1 MLNDEEELLSVLSV
15 DVLDELDS
23 VLEVLSTDEL
33 AELEELEELDVL
45 SLVVSEELVSTL
57 EELSFVEFDS
67 VFESH
72 AVKNIDKEIVNNR
85 IFLFI
90 DNSRLLNYNYIH
102 LILSRKQ
109 NYFKSFYKN

>member
-1 MLNDEEELLSVLSV
+1 MLNDEEELLSMLSV

-23 VLEVLSTDEL
+23 IHEVLSTDEL
-33 AELEELEELDVL
+33 AELEELDVL

-90 DNSRLLNYNYIH
+90 DNSRLLNYKYIH
-102 LILSRKQ
+102 LILSRK
-109 NYFKSFYKN
+109 